1 MPQGF
6 QQNKKFYYHEVYLFS
21 FRVCAG
27 AYRQTFSHNHRTSA
41 MNIHE
46 YQGKGIL
53 KQFGVAVPKGIV
65 AFSAEEAKQAAIQ
78 LFEEQSSPVVVVKAQ
93 IHAGG
98 RGKAGGV
105 KLAKSPEEV
114 FEIAQKMLGAT
125 LVTHQTGPEGKEV
138 RRLLV
143 EEGMNIDKE
152 FYLGITLDRAT
163 SSNVLM
169 VSTEGGME
177 IEKVAEET
185 PEKLLKIHVDP
196 VYGMQGFQAREA
208 AFFLGLQGE
217 QFRNA
222 VKFIEALYNA
232 YTSIDASL
240 AEINPLVIT
249 KEGRVLALDAKI
261 NFDDNALYRHK
272 EYLELRD
279 ITEEDPLEHEASKS
293 NLNYV
298 RLDGNVGCMVNGAGL
313 AMGTMDLIQLAGGR
327 PANFLDVG
335 GGASPKTVE
344 EGFKIILGDKNV
356 KAILVN
362 VFGGIVRCDRV
373 AGGIIQAARNIDIHL
388 PVIVRLEGTNAEAA
402 QKMLDESGL
411 NLISAT
417 GLRDAAQK
425 VQQALASA

>member
-1 MPQGF
+1 
-6 QQNKKFYYHEVYLFS
+6 
-21 FRVCAG
+21 
-27 AYRQTFSHNHRTSA
+27 

-46 YQGKGIL
+46 YQGKDIL
-53 KQFGVAVPKGIV
+53 RKFGVAVPKGIV
-65 AFSAEEAKQAAIQ
+65 AFSPEEAKQAAIQ
-78 LFEEQSSPVVVVKAQ
+78 LFEEQNSPVVVIKAQ

-114 FEIAQKMLGAT
+114 FDIAQQMLGIT

-152 FYLGITLDRAT
+152 FYVGITLDRST
-163 SSNVLM
+163 SQNVLM

-185 PEKLLKIHVDP
+185 PEKLLKIQVNP
-196 VYGMQGFQAREA
+196 LFGLQAFQARQA
-208 AFFLGLQGE
+208 AFFLELEGE
-217 QFRNA
+217 QFKNT
-222 VKFIEALYNA
+222 VKFITALYNA
-232 YTSIDASL
+232 YTSIDAAI
-240 AEINPLVIT
+240 AEINPLVVT

-261 NFDDNALYRHK
+261 NFDSNALFRHK
-272 EYLELRD
+272 DFLELRD
-279 ITEEDPLEHEASKS
+279 ISEEDPFEVEASKS

-313 AMGTMDLIQLAGGR
+313 AMGTMDMIQLAGGR

-335 GGASPKTVE
+335 GGASPQTVE
-344 EGFKIILGDKNV
+344 EGFKIILSDKNV

-362 VFGGIVRCDRV
+362 IFGGIVRCDRV
-373 AGGIIQAARNIDIHL
+373 AGGIIEAAKKVDLHL
-388 PVIVRLEGTNAEAA
+388 PVIVRLEGTNAAIA

-411 NLISAT
+411 NLIAAK
-417 GLRDAAQK
+417 GLHDAAKK
-425 VQQALASA
+425 VHEALEPA

>member
-1 MPQGF
+1 
-6 QQNKKFYYHEVYLFS
+6 
-21 FRVCAG
+21 
-27 AYRQTFSHNHRTSA
+27 

-65 AFSAEEAKQAAIQ
+65 AFSAEEAKQAAEQ

-114 FEIAQKMLGAT
+114 FEVAQKMLGAT

-196 VYGMQGFQAREA
+196 VYGLQGFQAREA
-208 AFFLGLQGE
+208 AFFLGLKGE
-217 QFRNA
+217 QFRNG
-222 VKFIEALYNA
+222 VKFIEALYKA
-232 YTSIDASL
+232 YTTIDASL

-261 NFDDNALYRHK
+261 NFDDNALYRHQDFH
-272 EYLELRD
+272 ELRD
-279 ITEEDPLEHEASKS
+279 ITEEDPLEYEASKS

-313 AMGTMDLIQLAGGR
+313 AMGTMDLIQLSGGR

-362 VFGGIVRCDRV
+362 IFGGIVRCDRV
-373 AGGIIQAARNIDIHL
+373 AGGVIEAAKNIGL
-388 PVIVRLEGTNAEAA
+388 TVPVIVRLEGTNATEA

-411 NLISAT
+411 NLISAK
-417 GLRDAAQK
+417 GLRDAAEK
-425 VQQALASA
+425 VQKALATA

>member
-1 MPQGF
+1 
-6 QQNKKFYYHEVYLFS
+6 
-21 FRVCAG
+21 
-27 AYRQTFSHNHRTSA
+27 

-53 KQFGVAVPKGIV
+53 KQFGVTVPKGIV
-65 AFSAEEAKQAAIQ
+65 AFSSEEAKQAAIE
-78 LFEEQSSPVVVVKAQ
+78 LFEEQSSSVVVVKAQ

-114 FEIAQKMLGAT
+114 FDIAQKMLGAT

-196 VYGMQGFQAREA
+196 VYGLQGFQAREA
-208 AFFLGLQGE
+208 AFFLGLKGE

-222 VKFIEALYNA
+222 VKFIDALYTA

-249 KEGRVLALDAKI
+249 KEGNVLALDAKI

-279 ITEEDPLEHEASKS
+279 ISEEDPLEYEASKS

-313 AMGTMDLIQLAGGR
+313 AMGTMDLIQLSGGH

-344 EGFKIILGDKNV
+344 EGFKIILSDKNV

-362 VFGGIVRCDRV
+362 IFGGIVRCDRV

-411 NLISAT
+411 NLISAK

-425 VQQALASA
+425 VQQALVTA

>member
-1 MPQGF
+1 
-6 QQNKKFYYHEVYLFS
+6 
-21 FRVCAG
+21 
-27 AYRQTFSHNHRTSA
+27 

-46 YQGKGIL
+46 YQGKDIL
-53 KQFGVAVPKGIV
+53 RKFGVAVPKGIV
-65 AFSAEEAKQAAIQ
+65 AYSPEEAKTAAEQ
-78 LFEEQSSPVVVVKAQ
+78 LFEELSCPVVVVKAQ

-105 KLAKSPEEV
+105 KLAKSAEEA
-114 FEIAQKMLGAT
+114 FDIAQQLIGLT

-143 EEGMNIDKE
+143 EEGMNIEKE
-152 FYLGITLDRAT
+152 FYVGITLDRAT
-163 SSNVLM
+163 SQNVLM

-185 PEKLLKIHVDP
+185 PEKLLKIQIDP
-196 VYGMQGFQAREA
+196 LYGMQGFQAREA
-208 AFFLGLQGE
+208 AFFLGLEGE

-222 VKFIEALYNA
+222 VNFISALYKA
-232 YTSIDASL
+232 YTSIDAAI
-240 AEINPLVIT
+240 AEINPLVVT
-249 KEGRVLALDAKI
+249 KEGKVLALDAKI

-272 EYLELRD
+272 EFIELRD
-279 ITEEDPLEHEASKS
+279 ISEEDPFEVEASKS

-313 AMGTMDLIQLAGGR
+313 AMATMDMIQLAGGK

-335 GGASPKTVE
+335 GSASPQTVE
-344 EGFKIILGDKNV
+344 EGFKIILSDKNV

-362 VFGGIVRCDRV
+362 IFGGIVRCDRV
-373 AGGIIQAARNIDIHL
+373 AGGIIEAATKIGLHL
-388 PVIVRLEGTNAEAA
+388 PVIVRLEGTNAPIA
-402 QKMLDESGL
+402 QKMLDDSGL
-411 NLISAT
+411 NLISAN

-425 VQQALASA
+425 VNKALSMA

>member
-1 MPQGF
+1 
-6 QQNKKFYYHEVYLFS
+6 
-21 FRVCAG
+21 
-27 AYRQTFSHNHRTSA
+27 

-46 YQGKGIL
+46 YQGKDIL
-53 KQFGVAVPKGIV
+53 RKFGVAVPKGIV
-65 AFSAEEAKQAAIQ
+65 ALSPDEAKQAAKQ
-78 LFEEQSSPVVVVKAQ
+78 LFEETGSSVVVVKAQ

-105 KLAKSPEEV
+105 KLAKSPEEA
-114 FEIAQKMLGAT
+114 FAIASEMIGLT

-143 EEGMNIDKE
+143 EEGMNIEKE
-152 FYLGITLDRAT
+152 FYVGITLDRST
-163 SSNVLM
+163 SKNVLM
-169 VSTEGGME
+169 ISTEGGME
-177 IEKVAEET
+177 IEKVAEES
-185 PEKLLKIHVDP
+185 PERLLKIQIDP
-196 VYGMQGFQAREA
+196 LFGMQGFQAREA
-208 AFFLGLQGE
+208 AFFLGLQGD

-222 VKFIEALYNA
+222 VNFITALYNA

-249 KEGRVLALDAKI
+249 KEGKVLALDAKI

-272 EYLELRD
+272 DFVELRD
-279 ITEEDPLEHEASKS
+279 IHEEDPFEVEASKS

-313 AMGTMDLIQLAGGR
+313 AMGTMDMIQLAGGK

-335 GGASPKTVE
+335 GTANAQTVE
-344 EGFKIILGDKNV
+344 EGFKIIMSDKNV
-356 KAILVN
+356 KAILIN
-362 VFGGIVRCDRV
+362 IFGGIVRCDRV
-373 AGGIIQAARNIDIHL
+373 ASGIIEAAKKIDLHL
-388 PVIVRLEGTNAEAA
+388 PVIVRLEGTNAPIA

-411 NLISAT
+411 NLIAAK

-425 VQQALASA
+425 VQEALAIA

>member
-1 MPQGF
+1 
-6 QQNKKFYYHEVYLFS
+6 
-21 FRVCAG
+21 
-27 AYRQTFSHNHRTSA
+27 

-114 FEIAQKMLGAT
+114 FDIAQKMLGAT

-138 RRLLV
+138 RRLMI

-185 PEKLLKIHVDP
+185 PDKLLKIHVDP
-196 VYGMQGFQAREA
+196 VYGLQGFQARQA

-222 VKFIEALYNA
+222 VRFIEALYNA
-232 YTSIDASL
+232 YMSIDASL
-240 AEINPLVIT
+240 AEINPLVVT

-279 ITEEDPLEHEASKS
+279 ISEEDPLEHEASKS

-411 NLISAT
+411 NLISAS

-425 VQQALASA
+425 VQQALAAG

>member
-1 MPQGF
+1 
-6 QQNKKFYYHEVYLFS
+6 
-21 FRVCAG
+21 
-27 AYRQTFSHNHRTSA
+27 

-53 KQFGVAVPKGIV
+53 KQFGVTVPKGIV

-78 LFEEQSSPVVVVKAQ
+78 LFEEQTSPVVVVKAQ

-114 FEIAQKMLGAT
+114 FDIAQKMLGAT

-138 RRLLV
+138 RRLLI

-152 FYLGITLDRAT
+152 FYLGITLDRST

-185 PEKLLKIHVDP
+185 PEKLLKIQVDP
-196 VYGMQGFQAREA
+196 VYGLQGFQAREA

-279 ITEEDPLEHEASKS
+279 TSEEDPLEYEASKS

-313 AMGTMDLIQLAGGR
+313 AMGTMDLIQLSGGR

-362 VFGGIVRCDRV
+362 IFGGIVRCDRV
-373 AGGIIQAARNIDIHL
+373 AGGVIEAAKNIGL
-388 PVIVRLEGTNAEAA
+388 TVPVIVRLEGTNAEAA

-411 NLISAT
+411 NLISAK
-417 GLRDAAQK
+417 GLRDAAEK
-425 VQQALASA
+425 VQKALATA

>member
-1 MPQGF
+1 
-6 QQNKKFYYHEVYLFS
+6 
-21 FRVCAG
+21 
-27 AYRQTFSHNHRTSA
+27 

-46 YQGKGIL
+46 YQGKDIL
-53 KQFGVAVPKGIV
+53 RKFGVAVPKGIV
-65 AFSAEEAKQAAIQ
+65 AFSPEEARNAAEQ
-78 LFEEQSSPVVVVKAQ
+78 LFEEQDCPVVVVKAQ

-105 KLAKSPEEV
+105 KLAKSADEA
-114 FEIAQKMLGAT
+114 FAIASQMIGMT

-138 RRLLV
+138 SRLLV

-152 FYLGITLDRAT
+152 FYVGITLDRST
-163 SSNVLM
+163 SRNVLM

-185 PEKLLKIHVDP
+185 PERLLKIQIDP
-196 VYGMQGFQAREA
+196 LYGIQPFQARQA
-208 AFFLGLQGE
+208 AFFLQLQGE
-217 QFRNA
+217 QFKNA
-222 VKFIEALYNA
+222 VGFITALYQA

-240 AEINPLVIT
+240 AEINPLVVT

-261 NFDDNALYRHK
+261 NFDDNALFRHK
-272 EYLELRD
+272 DFLELRD
-279 ITEEDPLEHEASKS
+279 IHEEDPFEVEASKS

-298 RLDGNVGCMVNGAGL
+298 KLDGNVGCMVNGAGL
-313 AMGTMDLIQLAGGR
+313 AMATMDIIQFAGGK

-344 EGFKIILGDKNV
+344 EGFKIILRDKNV

-362 VFGGIVRCDRV
+362 IFGGIVRCDRV
-373 AGGIIQAARNIDIHL
+373 AGGIIEAAKNIDLHL
-388 PVIVRLEGTNAEAA
+388 PVIVRLEGTNASIA

-411 NLISAT
+411 SLVSAN
-417 GLRDAAQK
+417 GLRDASEK
-425 VQQALASA
+425 VHHALSAL

>member
-1 MPQGF
+1 
-6 QQNKKFYYHEVYLFS
+6 
-21 FRVCAG
+21 
-27 AYRQTFSHNHRTSA
+27 

-46 YQGKGIL
+46 YQGKDIL
-53 KQFGVAVPKGIV
+53 RKFGVAVPRGIV
-65 AFSAEEAKQAAIQ
+65 AYSPEEAKTAAEQ
-78 LFEEQSSPVVVVKAQ
+78 LFDELNCPVVVVKAQ

-105 KLAKSPEEV
+105 KLAKSPQEA
-114 FEIAQKMLGAT
+114 FEIAQELIGLT
-125 LVTHQTGPEGKEV
+125 LVTHQTGPEGKEI

-143 EEGMNIDKE
+143 EEGMNIEKE
-152 FYLGITLDRAT
+152 FYVGITLDRST
-163 SSNVLM
+163 SQNVLM

-185 PEKLLKIHVDP
+185 PEKLLKIQINP
-196 VYGMQGFQAREA
+196 LYGMQGFQAREA
-208 AFFLGLQGE
+208 AFFLGLEGE

-222 VKFIEALYNA
+222 VNFISALYKA
-232 YTSIDASL
+232 YTSIDAAI
-240 AEINPLVIT
+240 AEINPLVVT

-272 EYLELRD
+272 DFLELRD
-279 ITEEDPLEHEASKS
+279 ISEEDPFEVEASKS

-313 AMGTMDLIQLAGGR
+313 AMATMDMIQLAGGK

-335 GGASPKTVE
+335 GTASPQTVE
-344 EGFKIILGDKNV
+344 EGFKIILSDKNV

-362 VFGGIVRCDRV
+362 IFGGIVRCDRV
-373 AGGIIQAARNIDIHL
+373 AGGIIEAAKKIGLHL
-388 PVIVRLEGTNAEAA
+388 PVIVRLEGTNAPIA

-411 NLISAT
+411 NLIAAK

-425 VQQALASA
+425 VQEALAAS

>member
-1 MPQGF
+1 
-6 QQNKKFYYHEVYLFS
+6 
-21 FRVCAG
+21 
-27 AYRQTFSHNHRTSA
+27 

-46 YQGKGIL
+46 YQGKEIL
-53 KQFGVAVPKGIV
+53 RKFGVAVPKGIV
-65 AFSAEEAKQAAIQ
+65 AYSPEEAKVAAEQ
-78 LFEEQSSPVVVVKAQ
+78 LFAEQNCPVVVVKAQ

-105 KLAKSPEEV
+105 KLVKSAEEA
-114 FEIAQKMLGAT
+114 FETARQMIGMT

-143 EEGMNIDKE
+143 EEGMNIEKE
-152 FYLGITLDRAT
+152 FYVGITLDRST
-163 SSNVLM
+163 SKNVLM

-177 IEKVAEET
+177 IETVAEKT
-185 PEKLLKIHVDP
+185 PERLLKIQIDP
-196 VYGMQGFQAREA
+196 LLGIQGFQARQA
-208 AFFLGLQGE
+208 AFFLGLEGE

-222 VKFIEALYNA
+222 VSFISALYSA
-232 YTSIDASL
+232 YISIDAAI
-240 AEINPLVIT
+240 AEINPLVVT
-249 KEGRVLALDAKI
+249 KEGKVLALDAKI

-272 EYLELRD
+272 GFLELRD
-279 ITEEDPLEHEASKS
+279 FSEEDPLEVEASKS

-313 AMGTMDLIQLAGGR
+313 AMGTMDMIQLAGGK

-335 GGASPKTVE
+335 GSASPRTVE
-344 EGFKIILGDKNV
+344 EGFKIILSDKNV

-362 VFGGIVRCDRV
+362 IFGGIVRCDRV
-373 AGGIIQAARNIDIHL
+373 AGGIIEAAKKIGLHL
-388 PVIVRLEGTNAEAA
+388 PVIVRLEGTNAPLA

-411 NLISAT
+411 SLISAK

-425 VQQALASA
+425 VHEALAAS